1 MGEKKCPEGVWVISG
16 VAGEALGAWV
26 SLCHG

>member
-1 MGEKKCPEGVWVISG
+1 MGEKKRPEGVWVSG
-16 VAGEALGAWV
+16 DAGEALGAWV